1 MINKLDIVAGAFITI
16 WALGFFGLDAG
27 MMIHL
32 LLILAA
38 ISVIV
43 RVTSE
48 TTGLKEEE
56 E

>member
-1 MINKLDIVAGAFITI
+1 MINKLDIVAGVFLTI
-16 WALGFFGLDAG
+16 WALGFFGLNAG
-27 MMIHL
+27 MFIHI

-48 TTGLKEEE
+48 NNEFKEQE
-56 E
+56 